1 MSSWQS
7 EKQINDDINSWG
19 DKAIYL
25 SSSHSNIQ
33 IVTKTAWIKGILSF
47 FQRYLAIPYF
57 FTFPRYKSRGWF
69 MRYLP
74 LQSAC

>member
-19 DKAIYL
+19 DKIYL

-33 IVTKTAWIKGILSF
+33 IVT
-47 FQRYLAIPYF
+47 
-57 FTFPRYKSRGWF
+57 
-69 MRYLP
+69 
-74 LQSAC
+74 

>member
-25 SSSHSNIQ
+25 SSSHSKIQ
-33 IVTKTAWIKGILSF
+33 IVT
-47 FQRYLAIPYF
+47 
-57 FTFPRYKSRGWF
+57 
-69 MRYLP
+69 
-74 LQSAC
+74 